1 MKILISV
8 ITRQKQRLKQKFEMK
23 KLKEKTADSGI
34 RASVNY
40 IKNIFKWINLIQF
53 DLKII

>member
-23 KLKEKTADSGI
+23 KLKEKTADSDI
-34 RASVNY
+34 RAAVNY

>member
-23 KLKEKTADSGI
+23 KLKEKTANSAI
-34 RASVNY
+34 RAAVNY